1 MTTPRTTLRPHLA
14 ALAHLRTT
22 SSDVRRLIVRTA
34 TTHQP
39 ADSSGRR
46 RSRRLVSPNRQQLM
60 SAARPPLLGPAR
72 AGFRAVMGGVLVV
85 SLVAGCS
92 VARKANEARPTPAPP
107 AVMPTA
113 VAPPQAEGL
122 DGTAGAP
129 GPQVCSLVTARLS
142 KELGFTVRA
151 KPNSWSDGGLP
162 VLDLCTLVLDD
173 RPVVVGVT
181 ALPRQ
186 PDSLDRLI
194 AGSGQIELL
203 PELGP
208 DARLSTSRVVF
219 PVADRV
225 VRVSSAAGINLGYP
239 DGIDRIKAV
248 AISRAVRDA
257 VPRAVRNSRQSDA
270 ACQLS
275 NSAAERFV
283 GASVQLRRDYRV
295 DGALTCTWG
304 TFDATVSIVESF
316 HTDTIPEAKQSP
328 AAKPAPIGSP
338 GYYLPDQGELVFRKG
353 RRVVRVTGLTNPAS
367 VVPMETLLDIVE
379 PMLPLFIR

>member
-1 MTTPRTTLRPHLA
+1 MTNPRTTLRDRLT
-14 ALAHLRTT
+14 AHTGPRTT
-22 SSDVRRLIVRTA
+22 LRHLTTPATIRLALRHLV
-34 TTHQP
+34 P
-39 ADSSGRR
+39 AVHRG
-46 RSRRLVSPNRQQLM
+46 
-60 SAARPPLLGPAR
+60 AA
-72 AGFRAVMGGVLVV
+72 AGFRALVGGVVMI

-92 VARKANEARPTPAPP
+92 VARKANEARPTPPQPP

-142 KELGFTVRA
+142 KELGITVTA

-162 VLDLCTLVLDD
+162 VLDLCTLLLDD

-194 AGSGQIELL
+194 ADSGQVDLL

-208 DARLSTSRVVF
+208 DARISTTRIVF
-219 PVADRV
+219 SVDDRV
-225 VRVSSAAGINLGYP
+225 VRVSSAGGINVSYP

-248 AISRAVRDA
+248 AISRAVRDV
-257 VPRAVRNSRQSDA
+257 VPKAERSARQSDA

-275 NSAAERFV
+275 NSAAERFI
-283 GASVQLRRDYRV
+283 GAFVQLRRDYRV
-295 DGALTCTWG
+295 NGALTCIWG

-316 HTDTIPEAKQSP
+316 HTDVIPEAKSP

-353 RRVVRVTGLTNPAS
+353 RRVVRVTGLTNPAR
-367 VVPMETLLDIVE
+367 VVPLETLLDIVE
-379 PMLPLFIR
+379 PMLPLFIK

>member
-1 MTTPRTTLRPHLA
+1 MTTPRTTLHPHLA

-22 SSDVRRLIVRTA
+22 SSDVRWLIVRTA
-34 TTHQP
+34 TTHQA

-46 RSRRLVSPNRQQLM
+46 RSPRLVDPTRQQLVG
-60 SAARPPLLGPAR
+60 AGRPPLLKRAR
-72 AGFRAVMGGVLVV
+72 AVFRGLLGGVVV
-85 SLVAGCS
+85 IALVAGCS

-113 VAPPQAEGL
+113 IAPPQAEGL

-129 GPQVCSLVTARLS
+129 GPQVCSLVTGRLS
-142 KELGFTVRA
+142 KELGFTVTA
-151 KPNSWSDGGLP
+151 KQNSWNDGGLP
-162 VLDLCTLVLDD
+162 ALDLCTLILDD

-181 ALPRQ
+181 ALPKQ

-194 AGSGQIELL
+194 AGTGQIDLL

-208 DARLSTSRVVF
+208 EARISTSRVVF
-219 PVADRV
+219 TVDDRV
-225 VRVSSAAGINLGYP
+225 VRVSSAGGINLGYP

-248 AISRAVRDA
+248 AISRAVRDV
-257 VPRAVRNSRQSDA
+257 VPRAERNSRQSDA

-275 NSAAERFV
+275 TSAAERFV
-283 GASVQLRRDYRV
+283 GALVQLRRDYRV
-295 DGALTCTWG
+295 NGALTCIWG

-316 HTDTIPEAKQSP
+316 HTDTIPEAKQFPS
-328 AAKPAPIGSP
+328 AKPAPIGSP

-353 RRVVRVTGLTNPAS
+353 RRVVRVTGLTNPAR
-367 VVPMETLLDIVE
+367 VVPIETLLDIVE
-379 PMLPLFIR
+379 PMLPLFIK